1 MFKLVYD
8 VKENEQGKK
17 FTQFYLVMENGNYI
31 RIKNVF
37 KDDFGILRLLA
48 TKKNEDWNWVFQA
61 KFRVQG

>member
-37 KDDFGILRLLA
+37 KDDFGKLRLLA
-48 TKKNEDWNWVFQA
+48 TKKNED
-61 KFRVQG
+61 